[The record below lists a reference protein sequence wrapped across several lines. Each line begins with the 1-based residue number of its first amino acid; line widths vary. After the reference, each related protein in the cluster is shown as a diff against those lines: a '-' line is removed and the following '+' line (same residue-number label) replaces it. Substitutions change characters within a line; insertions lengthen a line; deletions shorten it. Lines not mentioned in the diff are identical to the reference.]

1 MAKKKWIAAGIDVGT
16 TKICSCVAELE
27 EDRIQVLGTGWASS
41 KGLKKGVVVNLSE
54 TIKSLRHSLEKAE
67 EAANEAIESAFVSVG
82 GRFIRSTNTSAQTE
96 VRGRNGRVSTDD
108 IGRAVSEAK
117 NFELPEEYQIIH
129 VLTQGF
135 RLDGQDGVSDP
146 LGMSGHRLSVRL
158 HLVLNATAVVQNIV
172 NAINKAGVVVN
183 GVVMQQLASA
193 EAVLTEDE
201 KELGTALVDIGGGTT
216 DISIYSHGSIWHS
229 EVLPMGGSLITKDIA
244 IGLRAPLQEAE
255 QLKISAGGVFP
266 DSVPAEEMVE
276 IGEMGSGKMQSYPRR
291 LLCQIA
297 EARCE
302 EILHA
307 TGQVFRRAGVRP
319 DLTSGVVLTGG
330 GSLMHGLVEKAQ
342 EILEMPAR
350 IGYPVN
356 FESKNPEIRHPAY
369 STALGLLKYAQGVR
383 SNETARIAR
392 SAVRARPKATTERL
406 KNWIFERI

>member
-1 MAKKKWIAAGIDVGT
+1 MAKKKWIAAGVDVGT
-16 TKICSCVAELE
+16 TKICSCIAELE
-27 EDRIQVLGTGWASS
+27 DDRIQVIGTGWSPS

-54 TIKSLRHSLEKAE
+54 TIKSLRQSLERAE
-67 EAANEAIESAFVSVG
+67 EAANEAVESAFVSVG
-82 GRFIRSTNTSAQTE
+82 GRFIRSTNAAAQTE
-96 VRGRNGRVSTDD
+96 VRGRNGRVSADD

-117 NFELPEEYQIIH
+117 NFELPDEYQIIH
-129 VLTQGF
+129 ILTQGF

-146 LGMSGHRLSVRL
+146 LGMSGHRLSVKL

-201 KELGTALVDIGGGTT
+201 KELGTVLVDIGGGTT
-216 DISIYSHGSIWHS
+216 DISVYSQGSIWHS

-255 QLKISAGGVFP
+255 KLKIEMGSVYP
-266 DSVPAEEMVE
+266 DLVPDEEMVE
-276 IGEMGSGKMQSYPRR
+276 FSEMGSRRVQSLPRK

-297 EARCE
+297 GARCE
-302 EILHA
+302 EILQA
-307 TGQVFRRAGVRP
+307 TGNVFRRAGVKP
-319 DLTSGVVLTGG
+319 DLNTGVVLTGG

-342 EILEMPAR
+342 EILDMPVR

-356 FESKNPEIRHPAY
+356 VESRSPDIHHPAY

-383 SNETARIAR
+383 SDETARIAR
-392 SAVRARPKATTERL
+392 SALRIRPKATTERL